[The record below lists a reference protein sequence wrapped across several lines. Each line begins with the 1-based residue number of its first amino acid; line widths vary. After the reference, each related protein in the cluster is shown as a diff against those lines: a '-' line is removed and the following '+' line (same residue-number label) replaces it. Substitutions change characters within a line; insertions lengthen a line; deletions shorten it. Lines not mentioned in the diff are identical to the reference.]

1 MRLSLCLRRAWPRLA
16 GCFAHQL
23 EPERPCERRGFH
35 EPDCYDYFR
44 HDPAR
49 HALIGSRTGQMHR
62 LGDIV
67 AVRLVEAAPLA
78 GALRFELVSETA
90 PRQRRPRPAK
100 AKRARRDTWLDF
112 ESPLARQAD
121 SGAAKR

>member
-1 MRLSLCLRRAWPRLA
+1 ML
-16 GCFAHQL
+16 G
-23 EPERPCERRGFH
+23 
-35 EPDCYDYFR
+35 DDYFR

-67 AVRLVEAAPLA
+67 TVRLVEAAPLA

-90 PRQRRPRPAK
+90 PRQMRPRPAK
-100 AKRARRDTWLDF
+100 AKRPPRRGMRPNF
-112 ESPLARQAD
+112 GSPHSRRAD
-121 SGAAKR
+121 CGAAKR